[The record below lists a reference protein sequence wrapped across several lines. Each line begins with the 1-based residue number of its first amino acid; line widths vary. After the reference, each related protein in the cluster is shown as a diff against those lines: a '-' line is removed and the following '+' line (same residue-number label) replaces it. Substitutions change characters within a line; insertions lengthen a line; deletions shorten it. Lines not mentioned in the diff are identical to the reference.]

1 MLMNKNHPADE
12 ILSSLNQARDEFH
25 VLLGSMPEDA
35 WKKKSLNSGWTNGEI
50 LAHITF
56 GFIIINILL
65 PMAKMWGK
73 FPRQT
78 SKPFALFLDLITR
91 PFNWINALGA
101 RGQGKVFTHK
111 RIAKIFDKAHLLLLS
126 KVRSISDS
134 EWQTG
139 MYYPTKW
146 DANFSEFMT
155 LEKLLYY
162 PVVHF
167 KFHKGQIA
175 F

>member
-1 MLMNKNHPADE
+1 
-12 ILSSLNQARDEFH
+12 
-25 VLLGSMPEDA
+25 
-35 WKKKSLNSGWTNGEI
+35 
-50 LAHITF
+50 
-56 GFIIINILL
+56 
-65 PMAKMWGK
+65 MWGK